1 MDAFETEAF
10 AYDDS
15 DLSNI
20 LQDINFNLPL
30 TPRPIENLGSLVS
43 RVEAKENYPK
53 EDMRKLWLKKSSER
67 EKAMKQLRDIDR
79 KLEYWISKRKFT
91 VGVIQGCDSSL
102 QKLDIAVMSDI
113 TTR

>member
-1 MDAFETEAF
+1 MDEFETEAF

-15 DLSNI
+15 DLGNI
-20 LQDINFNLPL
+20 LQDNTFKLPP
-30 TPRPIENLGSLVS
+30 PRSIENLGRLVS

-53 EDMRKLWLKKSSER
+53 EDMRRLWLKKSSER
-67 EKAMKQLRDIDR
+67 EKAIKQLRDIDR

-91 VGVIQGCDSSL
+91 VGVIQDCESSL
-102 QKLDIAVMSDI
+102 QKLDIAIMSDI